1 MAAGLADILA
11 EWPRPVFAVLDG
23 AKYDDLPALLRQID
37 IEARALFLEYRGN
50 AGIVRAGP
58 HLALLNERRL
68 RNLLRI
74 EGIED
79 AAVFWRVE
87 APDEPALY
95 RHLRTLNLVEIPAP
109 PPAQGAAPDPFAPAQ
124 RTVMFRHWDPGV
136 LAMIL
141 PVLTPAQR
149 ARLFGPAAALAV
161 AAPEGALQAK
171 RRADWPE
178 PARGRLV
185 LDDGQ
190 MQALSGAM
198 TARSHRAI
206 ASCLRD
212 AAPEH
217 TRGMDEAGL
226 LGFIARSEAQGR
238 ALGLNTERGLGRF
251 SYLMLLTK
259 GQFSGTA
266 EVRAALAQ
274 GPGGPDEAIKSMMQA
289 MAYIMSREGRSW

>member
-11 EWPRPVFAVLDG
+11 GWPSPVFAVLDG
-23 AKYDDLPALLRQID
+23 AKYDDLPALLRQVD
-37 IEARALFLEYRGN
+37 VRTRSLFLEYRGN

-74 EGIED
+74 EGIEG

-87 APDEPALY
+87 EPDEPAFY

-124 RTVMFRHWDPGV
+124 RTVMFRHWDPSV

-141 PVLTPAQR
+141 PVLTLAQR
-149 ARLFGPAAALAV
+149 ARLFGPAAALAI

-171 RRADWPE
+171 RRADWPA
-178 PARGRLV
+178 PAHGRLV
-185 LDDGQ
+185 LNEAQ

-206 ASCLRD
+206 ASYLRD
-212 AAPEH
+212 AAPDQ

-226 LGFIARSEAQGR
+226 LGFVARNEAQGR
-238 ALGLNTERGLGRF
+238 ALGLKTERGLGRF
-251 SYLMLLTK
+251 AYLTLISRGAVWNAPPALDYLRNAADGPDKAIARLLSAIGERML
-259 GQFSGTA
+259 QRGTA
-266 EVRAALAQ
+266 
-274 GPGGPDEAIKSMMQA
+274 
-289 MAYIMSREGRSW
+289 

>member
-11 EWPRPVFAVLDG
+11 EWPRPVFAMLDG
-23 AKYDDLPALLRQID
+23 AKYDDLPGWLRQID

-50 AGIVRAGP
+50 AGIMRAGP

-74 EGIED
+74 EGIEG

-87 APDEPALY
+87 EPDEPALY

-109 PPAQGAAPDPFAPAQ
+109 PPAQDAAPDPFATAQ

-149 ARLFGPAAALAV
+149 ARLFGPAVALAI

-171 RRADWPE
+171 RRADWPA
-178 PARGRLV
+178 PAHGRLA
-185 LDDGQ
+185 LNEAQ

-206 ASCLRD
+206 ASYLRD
-212 AAPEH
+212 AAPDQ
-217 TRGMDEAGL
+217 TRGHG
-226 LGFIARSEAQGR
+226 RGR
-238 ALGLNTERGLGRF
+238 AAGFCG
-251 SYLMLLTK
+251 
-259 GQFSGTA
+259 A
-266 EVRAALAQ
+266 E
-274 GPGGPDEAIKSMMQA
+274 
-289 MAYIMSREGRSW
+289 

>member
-23 AKYDDLPALLRQID
+23 AKYDDLPALLRQVD
-37 IEARALFLEYRGN
+37 VAARALFLEYRGN

-74 EGIED
+74 EGID
-79 AAVFWRVE
+79 GATVFWRVE
-87 APDEPALY
+87 APDEPAFY

-109 PPAQGAAPDPFAPAQ
+109 PPAQDAAPDPFAPAQ

-149 ARLFGPAAALAV
+149 ARLFGPAAALAI
-161 AAPEGALQAK
+161 AAPEGALQAR

-178 PARGRLV
+178 PAHGRLV
-185 LDDGQ
+185 LNEAQ

-206 ASCLRD
+206 ASYLRD
-212 AAPEH
+212 AAPEQ

-226 LGFIARSEAQGR
+226 LGFVARSEAQGR
-238 ALGLNTERGLGRF
+238 AWGLKTEAGLGRF
-251 SYLMLLTK
+251 AYLTLVSR
-259 GQFSGTA
+259 G
-266 EVRAALAQ
+266 EVWNAPPALDYLRSAVD
-274 GPGGPDEAIKSMMQA
+274 GPDKAIARLLPAIGERMLQRGA
-289 MAYIMSREGRSW
+289 A

>member
-1 MAAGLADILA
+1 MAAGLADILV

-23 AKYDDLPALLRQID
+23 AKYDDLPGLLRQID

-50 AGIVRAGP
+50 AGVVRSGP

-74 EGIED
+74 EGIEG

-87 APDEPALY
+87 EPDEPAFY

-109 PPAQGAAPDPFAPAQ
+109 PPAQGAAPDPFATAQ

-149 ARLFGPAAALAV
+149 ARLFGPAVALAI

-178 PARGRLV
+178 PAHGRLV
-185 LDDGQ
+185 LNEAQ
-190 MQALSGAM
+190 MQALSRAM

-206 ASCLRD
+206 ASYLRD
-212 AAPEH
+212 TASEQ

-226 LGFIARSEAQGR
+226 RGFVARSEAQGR
-238 ALGLNTERGLGRF
+238 AWGLKTEAGLGRF
-251 SYLMLLTK
+251 AWLQLMTQGRFAEL
-259 GQFSGTA
+259 GQA
-266 EVRAALAQ
+266 RAALNE
-274 GPGGPDEAIKSMMQA
+274 GGASPDRQIKLLMQA
-289 MAYIMSREGRSW
+289 MAQRTTAGGAI